1 MKEGL
6 IAELEYQRNFFLKTV
21 ECLDEKDSSFQP
33 NEEMYT
39 VAQHVGHA
47 AETIDWFFDGAFG
60 ENGFNMEL
68 FDNYL
73 EYLKKYKSFDE
84 AIQLLKDATVRAIEK
99 VKSLSEAEL
108 MEPITGEVMKG
119 APKMAIVGG
128 ITDHTSHHRGSL
140 AVYARLLGKV
150 PAMPYEGA

>member
-1 MKEGL
+1 MKDGL
-6 IAELEYQRNFFLKTV
+6 IYELESQKNFFLKTV
-21 ECLDEKDSSFQP
+21 ECLDEKDSSFRP
-33 NEEMYT
+33 NEEMLT

-60 ENGFNMEL
+60 ENGFNMD
-68 FDNYL
+68 FDDYT

-84 AIQLLKDATVRAIEK
+84 AIQLLKDSTAGAIEK
-99 VKSLSEAEL
+99 IKSLSEVEL

-119 APKMAIVGG
+119 APKLAIVNG
-128 ITDHTSHHRGSL
+128 ITDHTAHHRGSL

-150 PAMPYEGA
+150 PSMPYEGA

>member
-6 IAELEYQRNFFLKTV
+6 IAELEYQKNFFLKTV

-39 VAQHVGHA
+39 VAQHIGHS
-47 AETIDWFFDGAFG
+47 AESIDWFFDGAFG
-60 ENGFNMEL
+60 ENGFDMNFE
-68 FDNYL
+68 NYA
-73 EYLKKYKSFDE
+73 EKMKKYKSFDE
-84 AIQLLKDATVRAIEK
+84 AIQLLKDATARGIEK
-99 VKSLSEAEL
+99 IKSLSEAEL
-108 MEPITGEVMKG
+108 MSPLTGPVMSG
-119 APKMAIVGG
+119 APKLAIVNG
-128 ITDHTSHHRGSL
+128 ITDHTVHHRGSL